1 MKSKKPQAILKT
13 KKLCMQRKQT
23 SIQTQLFSLQDTAY
37 KNFMQKLIPS
47 VDKAAVIGIRTPVLR
62 KFAKNFFKTK
72 PADALRFMQNLP
84 HRYFEENNL
93 HAFLIENIQD
103 FDTAAC
109 ETEMF
114 LPCIDNWATC
124 DSFKPPVF
132 KKYPDAVYKKIHMWI
147 QSAHAYTVRYAIGLL
162 LSNYLDERFKVEMLK
177 IVSNVHSEEY
187 YVNMMIAWYF
197 SFALIKRYDD
207 TLPYIRQKTLSPFT
221 HNKTIQKAVE
231 SRRLPADVK
240 AYLKTLKV

>member
-1 MKSKKPQAILKT
+1 
-13 KKLCMQRKQT
+13 MQRKQT

-103 FDTAAC
+103 FAI
-109 ETEMF
+109 
-114 LPCIDNWATC
+114 L
-124 DSFKPPVF
+124 PPVKRKCF
-132 KKYPDAVYKKIHMWI
+132 YRVSITGQPATLLSRRYLKNTPMPFIKKSICGFNRRMRIPSDT
-147 QSAHAYTVRYAIGLL
+147 QSAFCFQIILMSGLR
-162 LSNYLDERFKVEMLK
+162 SKC
-177 IVSNVHSEEY
+177 
-187 YVNMMIAWYF
+187 
-197 SFALIKRYDD
+197 
-207 TLPYIRQKTLSPFT
+207 
-221 HNKTIQKAVE
+221 
-231 SRRLPADVK
+231 
-240 AYLKTLKV
+240 

>member
-1 MKSKKPQAILKT
+1 MQSKPA
-13 KKLCMQRKQT
+13 
-23 SIQTQLFSLQDTAY
+23 SIQTRLFSLQDTAY
-37 KNFMQKLIPS
+37 KNFMQKLIPT

-62 KFAKNFFKTK
+62 KFAKNFFKTE
-72 PADALRFMQNLP
+72 PAETLRFMQNLP

-93 HAFLIENIQD
+93 HAFLIENITD
-103 FDTAAC
+103 FDTAVR

-132 KKYPDAVYKKIHMWI
+132 KKHPDAVYKKIRLWI

-162 LSNYLDERFKVEMLK
+162 LSNYLDEFFKPEMLK

-197 SFALIKRYDD
+197 SFALIKRYDNA
-207 TLPYIRQKTLSPFT
+207 LPYIRQKALSPFT
-221 HNKTIQKAVE
+221 HNKAIQKAVE
-231 SRRLPADVK
+231 SRRLPTDVK